1 MNASSMA
8 SGARPSATDHKEH
21 LIDALR
27 GFAALVVAYFHCRQV
42 VWVGMQHF
50 HRTYGHSLEPGA
62 IVGYLTFPFAWGS
75 AGVPIFFVISGYCIH
90 RNAALKLA
98 ADPSYRL
105 NAPNFWTRR
114 FARIYPVLL
123 AALVA
128 TLVFDSISL
137 QIEPVSHKIRDIGLA
152 SFVVNLLSLQGVA
165 GYTYGSNGALWTLSL
180 EVQFYAIYPL
190 LFAARRRFGMVP
202 VVVAIALVNVAS
214 AWLLERHDLQFFTS
228 YWLSWTVGAWRADAR
243 AQKITIAGKPARFEL
258 VVEDDQADPRIG
270 VQAAQSLV
278 DKKVSVVVGHFNSGT
293 TIPASVVYDKAG
305 IPVIDPAAT
314 NPVITSRGLANV
326 FMVIATDGQ
335 NAGNAGR
342 YAVDVTKAKRIA
354 LADERTAFG
363 QGEADEFDKAVKAA
377 GAAIVAREYTS
388 NQAVDFRAQ
397 ITSLKSKNVD
407 LVFFGGLDSLAA
419 NFIKQMKQLG
429 LNAQFVGGG
438 GVKDAEFIKIAGPAA
453 EGAMAWEYGRPLDQL
468 PQGKDFESRFKK
480 RFGVD
485 VLSYAQF
492 GYDATWA
499 AIKAMQAA
507 GTTDPSG
514 YRPALK
520 KIDFEGI
527 TGRISFGG
535 DGSLKSGMSTLYQ
548 VKSGAWQ
555 TIVTKGG

>member
-1 MNASSMA
+1 M
-8 SGARPSATDHKEH
+8 
-21 LIDALR
+21 
-27 GFAALVVAYFHCRQV
+27 
-42 VWVGMQHF
+42 
-50 HRTYGHSLEPGA
+50 
-62 IVGYLTFPFAWGS
+62 
-75 AGVPIFFVISGYCIH
+75 
-90 RNAALKLA
+90 
-98 ADPSYRL
+98 
-105 NAPNFWTRR
+105 
-114 FARIYPVLL
+114 
-123 AALVA
+123 
-128 TLVFDSISL
+128 
-137 QIEPVSHKIRDIGLA
+137 
-152 SFVVNLLSLQGVA
+152 
-165 GYTYGSNGALWTLSL
+165 
-180 EVQFYAIYPL
+180 
-190 LFAARRRFGMVP
+190 
-202 VVVAIALVNVAS
+202 
-214 AWLLERHDLQFFTS
+214 
-228 YWLSWTVGAWRADAR
+228 
-243 AQKITIAGKPARFEL
+243 
-258 VVEDDQADPRIG
+258 
-270 VQAAQSLV
+270 
-278 DKKVSVVVGHFNSGT
+278 
-293 TIPASVVYDKAG
+293 
-305 IPVIDPAAT
+305 
-314 NPVITSRGLANV
+314 
-326 FMVIATDGQ
+326 
-335 NAGNAGR
+335 
-342 YAVDVTKAKRIA
+342 
-354 LADERTAFG
+354 
-363 QGEADEFDKAVKAA
+363 KAA

-429 LNAQFVGGG
+429 LNAQFVGGS